1 MSRLLVMTW
10 YWQQDGCRTAFKP
23 EHVSIWA
30 AMLRRHCTLDIEIA
44 CVTDQPEGI
53 DSSIRIIEP
62 PGFHDDLKTTRWRG
76 GRPSCYR
83 RLALFA
89 PHAAELFGAER
100 FVSMDLDVVIG
111 GNIDSILDRPED
123 FVICGPSQIGP
134 RWIYN
139 GSMMMMDAGARP
151 CVYDDFS
158 PEGAEEA
165 SRRFVGSDQAWIAYS
180 LGEGEATWTDDHG
193 VVRWNGN
200 RSGPMMFFPGNIKP
214 WNAIAHPFVGEHYRL
229 DMGRKGLILGEKPHV
244 WDDVDASIG
253 HGPFDAI
260 IALPKA
266 ARVWKGRVD
275 QIAEDMRHAK
285 LLARMMGVDEPMI
298 CGA

>member
-1 MSRLLVMTW
+1 MSRLLVMCW
-10 YWQQDGCRTAFKP
+10 LWRQDGGRAAFKP
-23 EHVSIWA
+23 EHVAIWA

-44 CVTDQPEGI
+44 CVTDLPGI
-53 DSSIRIIEP
+53 DPSVRVIEP
-62 PGFHDDLKTTRWRG
+62 PGFYDDLKTTRWRG

-83 RLALFA
+83 RLSLFA

-111 GNIDSILDRPED
+111 GNIDSILDRRED
-123 FVICGPSQIGP
+123 FVICGPSQVGD
-134 RWIYN
+134 RWLYN

-151 CVYDDFS
+151 CVYNDFS
-158 PEGAEEA
+158 PEGAEQA

-180 LGEGEATWTDDHG
+180 LGAGEAIWTAEDG

-200 RSGPMMFFPGNIKP
+200 HSGPMMFFPGTIKP
-214 WNAIAHPFVGEHYRL
+214 WNTIAHPFVGEHYRL
-229 DMGRKGLILGEKPHV
+229 DQGRKGLILGEKPHV
-244 WDDVDASIG
+244 WDDVDRSIG
-253 HGPFDAI
+253 HGPFDSI

-266 ARVWKGRVD
+266 ARVWKGRIDAV
-275 QIAEDMRHAK
+275 AEDMRHAK
-285 LLARMMGVDEPMI
+285 LLARMMGVEQPII